1 MSIVTPR
8 SAETLEASSSSRE
21 LFCLGGFAIAL
32 AVVRL
37 GNWGSGGGEIPFAL
51 VGVGHGGWWM
61 RRRGWRREGGGLSG
75 GGRFGGNKI
84 IQIVLLK
91 I

>member
-37 GNWGSGGGEIPFAL
+37 GGRGSGGGEVPFAL
-51 VGVGHGGWWM
+51 VGVGHGGWVE
-61 RRRGWRREGGGLSG
+61 RGRGGLSG
-75 GGRFGGNKI
+75 GGRFGSNRRV
-84 IQIVLLK
+84 QMVFLK